1 MTDADLRVW
10 LIIVL
15 LTVIVVVM
23 RNIFL
28 FVPRSWQPRG
38 FLQQALRYA
47 PLAALSALVAP
58 EILSGVR
65 AHEVWTA
72 ASLADPRLA
81 SAFVLV
87 AVVQLS
93 GSPFA
98 GIAAGM
104 LVFLILLPG

>member
-1 MTDADLRVW
+1 MSDADLRVW
-10 LIIVL
+10 LIIAL

-23 RNIFL
+23 RNVFL

-58 EILSGVR
+58 EIVSNLRPQDLGS
-65 AHEVWTA
+65 A
-72 ASLADPRLA
+72 ALLADPRLA
-81 SAFVLV
+81 SALVLI
-87 AVVQLS
+87 AVIQLS

-104 LVFLILLPG
+104 LVFLILLAG